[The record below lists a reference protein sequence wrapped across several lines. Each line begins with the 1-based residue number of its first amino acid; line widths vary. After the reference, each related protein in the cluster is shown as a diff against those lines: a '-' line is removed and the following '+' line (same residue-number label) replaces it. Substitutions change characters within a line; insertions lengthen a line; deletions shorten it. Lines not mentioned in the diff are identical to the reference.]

1 MTVLD
6 LGHDF
11 FHCSSLDLCQ
21 HRVLFNNMQSKQ
33 NCLQPVL
40 QKHSNTF
47 TKSPPCLASR
57 QDVADIVVLK
67 MYILCLQQQ
76 LVLEAELDAHRSV
89 GSIFI
94 GQNYLKKKKS
104 PPDSET
110 FPSKANKWHSH
121 NRQLARKFLAITT
134 NPTEGSR
141 GAVFKSIRPF
151 LII

>member
-11 FHCSSLDLCQ
+11 FHCSSLDLYQ

-67 MYILCLQQQ
+67 MYILCL
-76 LVLEAELDAHRSV
+76 
-89 GSIFI
+89 
-94 GQNYLKKKKS
+94 
-104 PPDSET
+104 
-110 FPSKANKWHSH
+110 
-121 NRQLARKFLAITT
+121 
-134 NPTEGSR
+134 
-141 GAVFKSIRPF
+141 
-151 LII
+151 